1 MFRHLI
7 TLFSL
12 LTLTSMTSTLV
23 YGQELILTPST
34 CVIADPEQNC
44 KIDIDVEFQSSQLVN
59 FCLWIDGIRKHDK
72 CFQGKHALT
81 EQLSLTLAHDT
92 LIELRDFNDRVLAE
106 GLIKVATFEPINT
119 RRRRGLGWNLL

>member
-1 MFRHLI
+1 MLRHLI
-7 TLFSL
+7 TLLSL
-12 LTLTSMTSTLV
+12 FTFTSMLSAFT
-23 YGQELILTPST
+23 YGQELTLTPST
-34 CVIADPEQNC
+34 CVITDPEQNC
-44 KIDIDVEFQSSQLVN
+44 QIDIDVEFQSNQLVN
-59 FCLWIDGIRKHDK
+59 FCLWIDGIRKRDK
-72 CFQGKHALT
+72 CFQDKQSLT